1 MQVYTSGIFPGDW
14 AATQHNLGN
23 VYSNLPGGDE
33 QANQRRA
40 IGHYEA
46 ALQVYTYEEFP
57 IDGAMAQYNRGNAYA
72 SLRGENRK
80 ITLERATACFQVSLH
95 IFRSMRMESH
105 GRVVIAAMKKA
116 QEALQ
121 NLI

>member
-1 MQVYTSGIFPGDW
+1 MRGAFCLDRC
-14 AATQHNLGN
+14 NM
-23 VYSNLPGGDE
+23 PGGDG

-40 IGHYEA
+40 IEHYEA

-57 IDGAMAQYNRGNAYA
+57 IDWAMTQYNRGNAYA

-80 ITLERATACFQVSLH
+80 ITLERATACFQASLH
-95 IFRSMRMESH
+95 IFKIMHMESH

-116 QEALQ
+116 QEALK